1 MWLLEYGMG
10 NKVVVMRRRRHCPHS
25 NDDRGD
31 QVPGR
36 TAKLLQIDVRFNA
49 RLSDFQ
55 NPGESVPYLARFRQ
69 QKESARVVKV
79 WRTFSWKKFALLSS
93 WCVHETL
100 MTSSHV
106 GQ

>member
-1 MWLLEYGMG
+1 MTEVIRYQGELPSFSRLTYGLTRASLISKTLEKAY
-10 NKVVVMRRRRHCPHS
+10 
-25 NDDRGD
+25 
-31 QVPGR
+31 
-36 TAKLLQIDVRFNA
+36 
-49 RLSDFQ
+49 
-55 NPGESVPYLARFRQ
+55 VPYLARFRQ

-93 WCVHETL
+93 WCVHESL